1 MAQSTSTIYIH
12 INLCIGLR
20 WYPLKPNTFRH
31 ILEERR
37 RRNEE
42 AFRVFA
48 QRAAREAKEKELQ
61 GEELVKQLRLKE
73 HQPHPVKGLI
83 FHLRC
88 FFWYPGP
95 GSSWEGQGRRAGKAK
110 GPRAA
115 TGTTSE
121 AAERSR
127 CGGQAT
133 VRKGGMSWG
142 GGLKR
147 IVMVEVSSF
156 CRFHWQTCELKM
168 GGVNIPSNLMPTQ
181 TVNPS
186 QARAPARH
194 SSSARRR
201 AGRQG
206 SRRGG
211 CATAPC
217 DRAQPQAP
225 GWRSSGKA
233 TRLQGWRWATWWI
246 CKRCIFFTWCVTM
259 RYHVMFFGNPTV
271 MAQTGNDMFEELV
284 TCECL
289 GSKRPAPFCR
299 EFGFGP
305 WLLFL

>member
-1 MAQSTSTIYIH
+1 MYWLPLISFEAQHLSAHSWGTPKAQWGGLPG
-12 INLCIGLR
+12 LCPTCCTWSQREGTTR
-20 WYPLKPNTFRH
+20 WGVG
-31 ILEERR
+31 
-37 RRNEE
+37 E
-42 AFRVFA
+42 ATA
-48 QRAAREAKEKELQ
+48 TQ
-61 GEELVKQLRLKE
+61 GATPSSEGIDFSS
-73 HQPHPVKGLI
+73 PM
-83 FHLRC
+83 
-88 FFWYPGP
+88 FFFGYPGP

-142 GGLKR
+142 GGLNR

-156 CRFHWQTCELKM
+156 CRLHWQTCELKM

-186 QARAPARH
+186 QASAPARH
-194 SSSARRR
+194 RSPARRR
-201 AGRQG
+201 AGCQG

-217 DRAQPQAP
+217 HRAQPQAP

-233 TRLQGWRWATWWI
+233 TRLQGWWWAIWWI

-259 RYHVMFFGNPTV
+259 M
-271 MAQTGNDMFEELV
+271 
-284 TCECL
+284 
-289 GSKRPAPFCR
+289 
-299 EFGFGP
+299 
-305 WLLFL
+305 